1 MSDVFL
7 QRPPLT
13 TFGKF
18 TYSLG
23 SVAFGLKS
31 VAISTVMLFYN
42 QVMGLPAVWVSFAI
56 GIALIVDALA
66 GPVIGQVSDSWRS
79 SWGRRHPFMYFS
91 AVPSAV
97 AVWALLNPP
106 HDWSNDQLFLYM
118 TGCIVAARV
127 SIAFFE
133 IPNSSLLPEF
143 VPDYHERTVIS
154 GYRSLF
160 GIIGPIIMV
169 VFALT
174 VLLTP
179 FVNDH
184 GQSVPGQLNPAGYA
198 KYGQVLGVAILLSIL
213 LSALGTHRE
222 IKYLS
227 QPVRHASLAELAS
240 TIAGALLNRN
250 FVVLTLS
257 GIISG
262 IGVGLVGGL
271 TDYFNTYYWEL
282 SASQISAIAGAA
294 GLGPLAAVA
303 IAPLLSRRLG
313 KKPAM
318 LLTFTMSLLVG
329 VLPVGLRLAGVL
341 PPNGSPVI
349 LPLLILDAVVGVT
362 LVVVGLILITSMM
375 ADIVEQ
381 VQVKT
386 GRRSEGLLYSAD
398 TMLKQIITGVGS
410 MGTGLILQFV
420 QFPEK
425 AIPGHVPP
433 DVLNH
438 LALVYL
444 PINITTGLL
453 AICVISFYSI
463 SREDHE
469 AHVAKISSA

>member
-1 MSDVFL
+1 
-7 QRPPLT
+7 
-13 TFGKF
+13 
-18 TYSLG
+18 
-23 SVAFGLKS
+23 
-31 VAISTVMLFYN
+31 
-42 QVMGLPAVWVSFAI
+42 
-56 GIALIVDALA
+56 
-66 GPVIGQVSDSWRS
+66 
-79 SWGRRHPFMYFS
+79 
-91 AVPSAV
+91 
-97 AVWALLNPP
+97 
-106 HDWSNDQLFLYM
+106 
-118 TGCIVAARV
+118 
-127 SIAFFE
+127 
-133 IPNSSLLPEF
+133 
-143 VPDYHERTVIS
+143 
-154 GYRSLF
+154 
-160 GIIGPIIMV
+160 
-169 VFALT
+169 
-174 VLLTP
+174 
-179 FVNDH
+179 
-184 GQSVPGQLNPAGYA
+184 
-198 KYGQVLGVAILLSIL
+198 
-213 LSALGTHRE
+213 
-222 IKYLS
+222 
-227 QPVRHASLAELAS
+227 
-240 TIAGALLNRN
+240 
-250 FVVLTLS
+250 
-257 GIISG
+257 
-262 IGVGLVGGL
+262 
-271 TDYFNTYYWEL
+271 
-282 SASQISAIAGAA
+282 
-294 GLGPLAAVA
+294 
-303 IAPLLSRRLG
+303 
-313 KKPAM
+313 M

-463 SREDHE
+463 IREDHE